1 MRRLSAFRRAILL
14 TLPWI
19 FPGALVAQ
27 PKIVAVVNSAS
38 WQSGLPAGGALAT
51 AFVSGLPGLTP
62 GTYAAPPSQP
72 LPYTL
77 VGVTVIVNNDYAP
90 LLAVIVPSD
99 PSANVQVNFQVP
111 LSANASQ
118 LSGNFFVPYDIRQDG
133 YAGYISIGEGIDR
146 AAQSPVPAMPDWGG
160 FFSDARGYA
169 IAIHASD
176 SSPVTPQNPA
186 RPGEPIVAYADG
198 LFLVWPPPPIAVP
211 VPLGGIY
218 PIGYTSVA
226 HGPGN
231 LYLQTYPT
239 AITACVQRPCP
250 GSVTNTPAL
259 TVQYLGLAP
268 GLVGVEQVDFVV
280 PSNQK
285 PGTWALFFNIGSCP
299 DGSGIPGTCGAVTG
313 SSSPYVLLPVD

>member
-1 MRRLSAFRRAILL
+1 MRRLSAFHWAILL
-14 TLPWI
+14 TLPWV
-19 FPGALVAQ
+19 FPGALSAQ

-62 GTYAAPPSQP
+62 GTYVAPPSQP

-77 VGVTVIVNNDYAP
+77 AGVTAIVNNDYAP

-118 LSGNFFVPYDIRQDG
+118 LSGHFWIPYGIPQDG
-133 YAGYISIGEGIDR
+133 YAGYISIGLGTDR
-146 AAQSPVPAMPDWGG
+146 AAQSPAPAMPDWGG
-160 FFSDARGYA
+160 FFSDASGYA

-176 SSPVTPQNPA
+176 SSPVTAQNPA
-186 RPGEPIVAYADG
+186 RPGESIIAYADG
-198 LFLVWPPPPIAVP
+198 FFLAWPPPPIAVP
-211 VPLGGIY
+211 VPLQGTY
-218 PIGYTSVA
+218 PIGDVPISGGTA
-226 HGPGN
+226 N

-239 AITACVQRPCP
+239 PITVCSPSPPPCP

-259 TVQYLGLAP
+259 KVDSTALAA
-268 GLVGVEQVDFVV
+268 GAVGVEQIKFEV

-285 PGTWALFFNIGSCP
+285 PGNWALFFNAGSCP
-299 DGSGIPGTCGAVTG
+299 DGSGLCSNTA